1 MNPVTVFIFIL
12 AAALVTSTT
21 LYLFLRHKTKIETR
35 YLYIDNPSVAMI
47 SAFAVFILF
56 KPHLTGQWIPAG
68 ALLICSV
75 GFLAFVFTMIRFWR
89 VPRRRITAA
98 MGQIVS
104 PADGR
109 VIYIRKITRGEI
121 PISVKGRI
129 PSRLEELTKTEILN
143 DGGWHIG
150 INMTPFDVHKNCA
163 PISGEI
169 ILNRHFSGKFLSLK
183 DEASRV
189 ENERNTY
196 VLANDTVKVGIV
208 QIASRLVRRIDSY
221 VKEGDKVRQGDW
233 LGMIRFGSQVDVII
247 PENYRVLIDAGR
259 QIYAAETIIAVK
271 NEDTD

>member
-1 MNPVTVFIFIL
+1 
-12 AAALVTSTT
+12 
-21 LYLFLRHKTKIETR
+21 
-35 YLYIDNPSVAMI
+35 
-47 SAFAVFILF
+47 
-56 KPHLTGQWIPAG
+56 
-68 ALLICSV
+68 
-75 GFLAFVFTMIRFWR
+75 
-89 VPRRRITAA
+89 
-98 MGQIVS
+98 
-104 PADGR
+104 
-109 VIYIRKITRGEI
+109 
-121 PISVKGRI
+121 
-129 PSRLEELTKTEILN
+129 
-143 DGGWHIG
+143 
-150 INMTPFDVHKNCA
+150 MTPFDVHKNCA

-247 PENYRVLIDAGR
+247 PENYRVLIDVGR

>member
-47 SAFAVFILF
+47 SAFVVFILF

-75 GFLAFVFTMIRFWR
+75 GLLAFVFTMIRFWR

-98 MGQIVS
+98 TGQIVS

>member
-47 SAFAVFILF
+47 SAFVVFILF

-75 GFLAFVFTMIRFWR
+75 GFLTFVFTMIRFWR

-98 MGQIVS
+98 TGQIVS